1 MSEPIEIPL
10 EEEWSSDDNG
20 DARQETPLTTDQ
32 ALREVLRAPA
42 HPAELDIPHSLVI
55 DILLRMMFN
64 EGEVSL
70 RRFGEVTRLELK
82 LLDHILIKLQ
92 EEHIVEVVSA
102 GGVGRLGYAYSLS
115 DAGTKRAHDALARSQ
130 YIGPVPVP
138 VEKYTEIV
146 LLQTQHGMDIS
157 PQRVQQAIA
166 HLVLPDSFHRR
177 IGPALSVGNSMFLYG
192 PPGNG
197 KTDIAQSI
205 ARLIAG
211 TAPIWVPYALT
222 VGGHVV
228 SVYDPLVFEE
238 VRLTKDDLRMFK
250 ADTDSQVD
258 RRFGYF
264 KRPTVIVGGE
274 LTMAALDLRFDP
286 VAKFYEAPLQLKA
299 NGGMFLIDDFGRQ
312 MISPSELLNRWVVP
326 LESHVDYLRLQTG
339 QTIAVP
345 FQQLIVFSTNIEP
358 RHLVDDAF
366 LRRIQMKIKVDR
378 PDERAFS
385 HIFALYAQ
393 RLGVPLDKEGFFYL
407 LQKWYREPNRPMQAV
422 HPRDILK
429 ILVAMADY
437 EGVLPRL
444 IPEAIDAACE
454 SYFVDTIEDGTPT
467 IRQTSVPGPRLTP
480 LPR

>member
-1 MSEPIEIPL
+1 MNEPIEIPL
-10 EEEWSSDDNG
+10 DEEWPLDD
-20 DARQETPLTTDQ
+20 DADVCERVLSAPDA
-32 ALREVLRAPA
+32 ALRELLRAPV
-42 HPAELDIPHSLVI
+42 HPAELDIPSSLVV
-55 DILLRMMFN
+55 DILLRMMFS

-70 RRFGEVTRLELK
+70 RHFGEVTCLELT

-115 DAGTKRAHDALARSQ
+115 DAGTKRARDALDRSQ

-138 VEKYTEIV
+138 VEKYTQMI
-146 LLQTQHGMDIS
+146 LLQTQGSLNIS
-157 PQRVQQAIA
+157 PQHVRQALA
-166 HLVLPDSFHRR
+166 HLVLPHDFHRR
-177 IGPALSVGNSMFLYG
+177 IGPALSVGTSMFLYG

-205 ARLIAG
+205 ARLISG
-211 TAPIWVPYALT
+211 TEPIWVPYAIT
-222 VGGHVV
+222 IGGHVV
-228 SVYDPLVFEE
+228 SVYDPLVFKE
-238 VRLTKDDLRMFK
+238 VRLTKDDLRAFK

-258 RRFGYF
+258 RRYGFF
-264 KRPTVIVGGE
+264 QRPTVIVGGE

-339 QTIAVP
+339 QTIAIP

-366 LRRIQMKIKVDR
+366 LRRIQMKVKVDK
-378 PDERAFS
+378 PDERSFT

-393 RLGVPLDKEGFFYL
+393 RLGVPLDKEGFLYL

-429 ILVAMADY
+429 IVVAMADY
-437 EGVLPRL
+437 EGVPPRMT
-444 IPEAIDAACE
+444 PDAIDAACE
-454 SYFVDTIEDGTPT
+454 SYFVDTIDNGASLAP
-467 IRQTSVPGPRLTP
+467 QTTKTGPRLTP

>member
-10 EEEWSSDDNG
+10 EEEWPSDDDEG
-20 DARQETPLTTDQ
+20 VRGEALDAPDA
-32 ALREVLRAPA
+32 ALRELLRAPV
-42 HPAELDIPHSLVI
+42 HPTELDIPPSLVV

-70 RRFGEVTRLELK
+70 RHFGEVTRLELK

-115 DAGTKRAHDALARSQ
+115 DAGSKRARDALARSQ

-138 VEKYTEIV
+138 VEKYAQMI
-146 LLQTQHGMDIS
+146 LLQTQRSMDIS
-157 PQRVQQAIA
+157 PQRVQQALA
-166 HLVLPDSFHRR
+166 HLVLPDGFHRR
-177 IGPALSVGNSMFLYG
+177 IGPALSIGTSMFLYG

-211 TAPIWVPYALT
+211 AEPIWVPYAIT
-222 VGGHVV
+222 VGGHIV
-228 SVYDPLVFEE
+228 SVYDPLVFKE
-238 VRLTKDDLRMFK
+238 VRLTKDDLRAFK
-250 ADTDSQVD
+250 ADADSQVD
-258 RRFGYF
+258 RRCGCFQ
-264 KRPTVIVGGE
+264 RPTVIVGGE

-345 FQQLIVFSTNIEP
+345 FQQLMVFSTNIEP
-358 RHLVDDAF
+358 RNLVDDAF

-437 EGVLPRL
+437 EGVTPRMTPDAL
-444 IPEAIDAACE
+444 DAACE
-454 SYFVDTIEDGTPT
+454 SYFVDTIDDGASAT
-467 IRQTSVPGPRLTP
+467 RQTARLGPRLTP
-480 LPR
+480 QPR

>member
-10 EEEWSSDDNG
+10 EEEWPSNG
-20 DARQETPLTTDQ
+20 EEGVRGEALDAPDA
-32 ALREVLRAPA
+32 ALRELLRAPV
-42 HPAELDIPHSLVI
+42 HPAELDIPPSLVV

-70 RRFGEVTRLELK
+70 RHFGEVTRLELK

-115 DAGTKRAHDALARSQ
+115 DAGAKRARDALARSQ

-138 VEKYTEIV
+138 VEKYTQMI
-146 LLQTQHGMDIS
+146 LLQTQRSMDIS
-157 PQRVQQAIA
+157 PQRVRQALA
-166 HLVLPDSFHRR
+166 HLVLPDDFHRR
-177 IGPALSVGNSMFLYG
+177 IGPALSIGTSMFLYG

-205 ARLIAG
+205 ARLISGAE
-211 TAPIWVPYALT
+211 PIWVPYAIT
-222 VGGHVV
+222 IGGHVV
-228 SVYDPLVFEE
+228 SVYDPLVFKE
-238 VRLTKDDLRMFK
+238 VQLTKDDLRAFK
-250 ADTDSQVD
+250 ADADSQVD
-258 RRFGYF
+258 RRYSYF
-264 KRPTVIVGGE
+264 QRPTVIVGGE

-339 QTIAVP
+339 QTIAIP
-345 FQQLIVFSTNIEP
+345 FQQLMVFSTNIEP
-358 RHLVDDAF
+358 RNLVDDAF
-366 LRRIQMKIKVDR
+366 LRRIQMKIKVNR

-385 HIFALYAQ
+385 QIFALYAQ
-393 RLGVPLDKEGFFYL
+393 RMGVPLDKEGFFYL
-407 LQKWYREPNRPMQAV
+407 LQKWYRAPNRPMQAV
-422 HPRDILK
+422 HPRDILR

-437 EGVLPRL
+437 EGVTPRL
-444 IPEAIDAACE
+444 TPEALDAACE
-454 SYFVDTIEDGTPT
+454 SYFVDTMDDGMSAS
-467 IRQTSVPGPRLTP
+467 RQTDRLGPRLTP
-480 LPR
+480 QPR